1 VNRSTL
7 ASRSH
12 GSGQPVIYLHG
23 FFSDGRLWDPVIRE
37 LGDEFH
43 QLTVDLPGHGGSSGW
58 RGGWSELIF
67 ALDELVRSLDQPPVI
82 MGYSMGARVLR
93 QLLLKPGPKLH
104 SAHLV
109 AAHPGLEAQ
118 TAQER
123 RRRDQRLADKL
134 ASQPLEESV
143 RQWSSLPIF
152 SGQERAGEGSLERQE
167 SLRRQQNP
175 EGLAFA
181 LRALGSGTCGAGGA
195 PARNAPIQLICGD
208 RLQQDQDRTQALA
221 DQWPRARVTWLEGIG
236 HNPILEDP
244 SALSAHLKRFLR
256 ASAKT

>member
-1 VNRSTL
+1 M
-7 ASRSH
+7 
-12 GSGQPVIYLHG
+12 
-23 FFSDGRLWDPVIRE
+23 IRE

-43 QLTVDLPGHGGSSGW
+43 QLNVDLPGHGRSSGW
-58 RGGWSELIF
+58 RGGWSELIS
-67 ALDELVRSLDQPPVI
+67 ALDKLIRSLDRPPVI
-82 MGYSMGARVLR
+82 VGYSMGARVLR

-109 AAHPGLEAQ
+109 AAHPGLEAKA
-118 TAQER
+118 AQER
-123 RRRDQRLADKL
+123 RRHDEQLADKL
-134 ASQPLEESV
+134 ASQPLDESV

-152 SGQERAGEGSLERQE
+152 SGQERASEDSLKRQE
-167 SLRRQQNP
+167 WLRREQNP

-195 PARNAPIQLICGD
+195 PARNAPTQLICGD
-208 RLQQDQDRTQALA
+208 RLKQDQDRTQALA

-256 ASAKT
+256 ASAKS

>member
-1 VNRSTL
+1 MNRSTL
-7 ASRSH
+7 ACRSH

-23 FFSDGRLWDPVIRE
+23 FFSDGRFWEPVIRE

-43 QLTVDLPGHGGSSGW
+43 QLVLDLPGHGQSSDW
-58 RGGWSELIF
+58 RGDWTELLC
-67 ALDELVRSLDQPPVI
+67 ALDELVRSLGQPPAIV
-82 MGYSMGARVLR
+82 GYSMGARVLR
-93 QLLLKPGPKLH
+93 QLLLTAGPKLH

-109 AAHPGLEAQ
+109 AAHPGLEAKA
-118 TAQER
+118 AQER
-123 RRRDQRLADKL
+123 RHSDEQLADKL
-134 ASQPLEESV
+134 ASQPLDESV
-143 RQWSSLPIF
+143 RQWRSLPIF
-152 SGQERAGEGSLERQE
+152 SGQERASEDSLKHQER
-167 SLRRQQNP
+167 LRRDQNP

-195 PARNAPIQLICGD
+195 PARDAPIQLICGE
-208 RLQQDQDRTQALA
+208 RLQQDRDRTQALA
-221 DQWPRARVTWLEGIG
+221 DQWLRARVTWLEGIG